1 MIMDIS
7 QNESHLWEVLPE
19 GKREVIYATKVNT
32 DMDEI
37 ERYVVQE
44 NGEVKIDEDK
54 KELVREKVIIP
65 FVLYNRETKEEI
77 FSRGMKHETKNTGV
91 PEAN

>member
-1 MIMDIS
+1 MIKDIS
-7 QNESHLWEVLPE
+7 QNDSHLWEVWPG
-19 GKREVIYATKVNT
+19 GKKEVCYAIRVNT
-32 DMDEI
+32 ETDEI

-65 FVLYNRETKEEI
+65 FVLRNRETKEEI

-91 PEAN
+91 LETN